1 MAKREE
7 MTLADV
13 LTDPF
18 ILALAKAD
26 GWSRHAFT
34 EEMHAAS
41 DALRSRDLDRA
52 RVPFSTRR
60 LTQARSAALGRINSS
75 LKSLSRSTVPRHSL
89 S

>member
-7 MTLADV
+7 MTLAEV

-41 DALRSRDLDRA
+41 DALRSRDLDRGRA
-52 RVPFSTRR
+52 RVPFFNTKVN
-60 LTQARSAALGRINSS
+60 ASAQCCAW
-75 LKSLSRSTVPRHSL
+75 
-89 S
+89 

>member
-7 MTLADV
+7 MTLAEV

-26 GWSRHAFT
+26 GWTRHAFT

-41 DALRSRDLDRA
+41 DALRPKDLDRVHA
-52 RVPFSTRR
+52 RVPLFNTRVN
-60 LTQARSAALGRINSS
+60 ASAQCCAW
-75 LKSLSRSTVPRHSL
+75 
-89 S
+89 

>member
-7 MTLADV
+7 MTLAEV

-26 GWSRHAFT
+26 GWSRHAFS

-41 DALRSRDLDRA
+41 DALSPKDVARPRSLA
-52 RVPFSTRR
+52 AFSNTRVN
-60 LTQARSAALGRINSS
+60 ASAQCC
-75 LKSLSRSTVPRHSL
+75 TW
-89 S
+89 

>member
-52 RVPFSTRR
+52 RVPFFNTKVN
-60 LTQARSAALGRINSS
+60 ASAQCCAW
-75 LKSLSRSTVPRHSL
+75 
-89 S
+89 